1 MKVGIAAIVTLF
13 GALAPPSNAATGPQ
27 LINDGNTLL
36 TACKSFLDTADGK
49 SSDEDNFF
57 FFEMGQCIGV
67 IGGVKATM
75 QSLNGSLKEDM
86 RTCFPE
92 AEVKIGRN
100 VRTVVDYLNAHPDVL
115 ALDSSLLT
123 MIAFHAAYPCKE

>member
-1 MKVGIAAIVTLF
+1 MKAGTAAVVGLL
-13 GALAPPSNAATGPQ
+13 GALASPSNAATGPQ
-27 LINDGNTLL
+27 IVNDGNTLL
-36 TACKSFLDTADGK
+36 TACKSFLDTAGGK
-49 SSDEDNFF
+49 SGDEDNFF

-75 QSLNGSLKEDM
+75 RNLNGSLQENM
-86 RTCFPE
+86 RTCFLE
-92 AEVKIGRN
+92 GDVKIGRN
-100 VRTVVDYLNAHPDVL
+100 VRTVVDYLNTHPDVL

>member
-1 MKVGIAAIVTLF
+1 MAVV
-13 GALAPPSNAATGPQ
+13 ALLGPLALPSDAATGPQ

-36 TACKSFLDTADGK
+36 AACKSFLDTAGGK

-75 QSLNGSLKEDM
+75 QNLNGSLKEDM
-86 RTCFPE
+86 RTCFPDGD
-92 AEVKIGRN
+92 VKIGRN
-100 VRTVVDYLNAHPDVL
+100 VRTVVDYLNTHPDVL

-123 MIAFHAAYPCKE
+123 MIAFHAEYPCKE